1 MKKLYDARFLSNA
14 SEAAPV
20 METLAN
26 MEVVEYDDHNG
37 SFINLRYTCVPAQ
50 EIAKLAPYG
59 VFPDGVGN
67 MFADPEVL
75 IPFLLK
81 GIQELN
87 ERVAALESKP
97 TRRTAAKKD
106 VATE

>member
-1 MKKLYDARFLSNA
+1 MKKLYDARFLNNA
-14 SEAAPV
+14 SELAPV
-20 METLAN
+20 METLAD
-26 MEVVEYDDHNG
+26 MSVMEYDDHNG
-37 SFINLRYTCVPAQ
+37 SFIQSRYACVPAQ
-50 EIAKLAPYG
+50 EIGKIAPYG
-59 VFPDGVGN
+59 VFPDGIGN

-75 IPFLLK
+75 IPYLLK

-97 TRRTAAKKD
+97 ARRAVKKD